1 MTIEIWSDIA
11 CPFCYIG
18 KRRFERALSQFEG
31 KDEVSVTWRSFQLDP
46 TLETDPSI
54 SAVESL
60 AEKKG
65 WSLEQTL
72 QAQAYVTQMAT
83 GEGLAYDFDRQ
94 VVANTFDAHRFTH
107 FAKQHGKQ
115 IEAEE
120 AIFHA
125 YFTQGK
131 NIADHDTLADLG
143 AAIGLD
149 PVAVRA
155 ALASDAHA
163 DGVGEDLQLARQFGI
178 SSVPFFVFNRK
189 YAVSGAQEVGAFLQV
204 LEQARVG

>member
-18 KRRFERALSQFEG
+18 KRRFERALAQFEG

-65 WSLEQTL
+65 WSLEQTR

-131 NIADHDTLADLG
+131 NIADHGTLAELG